1 MSWVDLAIVVVLAAS
16 VLGGIVQ
23 GFLRSACSVIGL
35 VLGLALALWNY
46 ARLGM
51 VFRPIVHM
59 EAIANAIA
67 FLIIALVVM
76 ALANLVGFMLKRT
89 ISWMGL
95 GCLDKIAGAIFGF
108 FQGALLVTLCIL
120 VTVAF
125 FPGARWPTEAR
136 LPQYFVGALHL
147 SMHMSPSELSDKV
160 RSGLK
165 MLEHDSPQWTHP

>member
-1 MSWVDLAIVVVLAAS
+1 MTWVDLAVVVVIAAS
-16 VLGGIVQ
+16 VVGGIMQ
-23 GFLRSACSVIGL
+23 GVLRSACSVFGL
-35 VLGLALALWNY
+35 VVGLALAIWNY

-51 VFRPIVHM
+51 IFKPIVHV

-67 FLIIALVVM
+67 FLVIALVVM
-76 ALANLVGFMLKRT
+76 ALANLVGLMLKRT
-89 ISWMGL
+89 MSWMGL

-125 FPGARWPTEAR
+125 FPGARWVAEAR
-136 LPQYFVGALHL
+136 LPQYFVGALHM

-160 RSGLK
+160 HSGLLK
-165 MLEHDSPQWTHP
+165 LEHDSPQWTHP

>member
-1 MSWVDLAIVVVLAAS
+1 MSWVDLAIVVVIAAS
-16 VLGGIVQ
+16 VVGGIVQ
-23 GFLRSACSVIGL
+23 GFLRSVCSVLGL

-51 VFRPIVHM
+51 VFKPIVRV
-59 EAIANAIA
+59 EAVAHAIA
-67 FLIIALVVM
+67 FLIIALAVM
-76 ALANLVGFMLKRT
+76 ALANLVGMILKRT

-108 FQGALLVTLCIL
+108 LQGALLVTLCIL

-125 FPGARWPTEAR
+125 FPGARWPEEAR
-136 LPQYFVGALHL
+136 LPQYFVGAVHM
-147 SMHMSPSELSDKV
+147 SMHVSPAELSDKV

-165 MLEHDSPQWTHP
+165 LLEHDSPRWTHP

>member
-1 MSWVDLAIVVVLAAS
+1 MSWVDLAIVVVIAAS
-16 VLGGIVQ
+16 VLAGIAQ
-23 GFLRSACSVIGL
+23 GFLRSACSLIGL
-35 VLGLALALWNY
+35 VFGLALADWNY

-51 VFRPIVHM
+51 EFRPIVRK

-76 ALANLVGFMLKRT
+76 VLANLVGVMLQRT
-89 ISWMGL
+89 MSWMGL

-125 FPGARWPTEAR
+125 FPGATWMADAR
-136 LPQYFVGALHL
+136 LPQYFVGALHV

-160 RSGLK
+160 RSGLRT
-165 MLEHDSPQWTHP
+165 LEHDSPRWTHP

>member
-35 VLGLALALWNY
+35 VLGIALAVWNY
-46 ARLGM
+46 AQLGM
-51 VFRPIVHM
+51 MFRPIVRL
-59 EAIANAIA
+59 EAVANLIA

-76 ALANLVGFMLKRT
+76 ALANLAGIMLKRT
-89 ISWMGL
+89 MSWMGL
-95 GCLDKIAGAIFGF
+95 GCLDGIAGAIFGF

-125 FPGARWPTEAR
+125 FPGARWPTQAR
-136 LPQYFVGALHL
+136 LPQYFVGALHM

-160 RSGLK
+160 RDGLR
-165 MLEHDSPQWTHP
+165 MLEHDSRQWTQP

>member
-16 VLGGIVQ
+16 VLGGMMQ
-23 GFLRSACSVIGL
+23 GFLRTVCSVIGL
-35 VLGLALALWNY
+35 VFGLTLALWNY

-51 VFRPIVHM
+51 AFRPIVHI
-59 EAIANAIA
+59 EAIANTIA

-76 ALANLVGFMLKRT
+76 ALANLVGLMLKRT
-89 ISWMGL
+89 IRWMGL

-125 FPGARWPTEAR
+125 FPGARWPEEGR

-160 RSGLK
+160 HNGLRT
-165 MLEHDSPQWTHP
+165 LEHDSPQWTHP

>member
-1 MSWVDLAIVVVLAAS
+1 MSWVDLAIVVVIAAS
-16 VLGGIVQ
+16 VVGGIVQ
-23 GFLRSACSVIGL
+23 GVLRSVCSVLGL

-51 VFRPIVHM
+51 VFKPIVRL
-59 EAIANAIA
+59 EAVANAIA

-76 ALANLVGFMLKRT
+76 ALANLVGVILKRT

-125 FPGARWPTEAR
+125 FPGARWPGEAR
-136 LPQYFVGALHL
+136 LPQYFVGAVHM
-147 SMHMSPSELSDKV
+147 SMHVSPSELSGKV

-165 MLEHDSPQWTHP
+165 LLEHDSPRWTHP